1 MGMRFLFIIV
11 FIGVS
16 MHSFAQN
23 LVPNGEFDKFKYCPY
38 GFTLDKLTIVPHWR
52 QPTMGTADYF
62 NECSESYSVPKNPMG
77 TQSAVMGPG
86 YIGLVAF
93 APKEYNTREYI
104 QVKLLEALEPGEKYC
119 ISFLVSLADHSQFM
133 IDGFGVFFSQRLI
146 KGNGK
151 KTLNFNPQ
159 VEVPKG
165 YLLQDEIDWMEISE
179 IYEAEGGEKYLTFGN
194 FKSDNELLVKY
205 RNIHIEKPYHAW
217 DFAYYYLD
225 HVSLV
230 KVESNEKCF
239 DGIERMREQLISGE
253 KPEPPLVYEI
263 ALKKVLFDFDQSQL
277 DGEAIESLNEILS
290 IMLQSKSYKL
300 EMIGHTDSYGRE
312 GYNMELSEQRAS
324 EVIEYLAARG
334 IDRSRLTIKWKG
346 EYEPLSS
353 NTTTIGRQ
361 ENRRVEFRVYELSYE
376 DFIEPQKND

>member
-1 MGMRFLFIIV
+1 MGMRFLLAVIFICI
-11 FIGVS
+11 S
-16 MHSFAQN
+16 LQSFAQN

-38 GFTLDKLTIVPHWR
+38 GFTLDRLTIVPHWR

-62 NECSESYSVPKNPMG
+62 NECSESYSVPNNPMG

-93 APKEYNTREYI
+93 SPKEYNTREYI
-104 QVKLLEALEPGEKYC
+104 QVKLTEPLSAGKKYC
-119 ISFLVSLADHSQFM
+119 VSFLVSLADHSQYI
-133 IDGFGVFFSQRLI
+133 IDGFGVYFSQKII

-151 KTLNFNPQ
+151 KALNYRPQ
-159 VEVPKG
+159 IEVPEG

-179 IYEAEGGEKYLTFGN
+179 IYQAEGGEEYLTFGN
-194 FKSDNELLVKY
+194 FKSDNEMHVKF
-205 RNIHIEKPYHAW
+205 RNIHIESPYHSW

-225 HVSLV
+225 HVSV
-230 KVESNEKCF
+230 VEIGENDQCY
-239 DGIERMREQLISGE
+239 DGIERMKEQLISGE
-253 KPEPPLVYEI
+253 KPDPPLVYEI
-263 ALKKVLFDFDQSQL
+263 ALKKILFDFDQSQL
-277 DGEAIESLNEILS
+277 DDEAIESLNEILT

-334 IDRSRLTIKWKG
+334 IDRSRLSILWKG
-346 EYEPLSS
+346 EKEPSTS
-353 NTTTIGRQ
+353 NLTNVGRQ

-376 DFIEPQKND
+376 DFRVPVSE

>member
-1 MGMRFLFIIV
+1 MGMRFLLAVV
-11 FIGVS
+11 FIS
-16 MHSFAQN
+16 ISLQSFAQN

-38 GFTLDKLTIVPHWR
+38 GFTLDRLTIVPHWR

-62 NECSESYSVPKNPMG
+62 NECSDSYSVPINPMG

-93 APKEYNTREYI
+93 SPKEYNTREYI
-104 QVKLLEALEPGEKYC
+104 QVKLTEPLSAGKKYC
-119 ISFLVSLADHSQFM
+119 VSFLVSLADHSQYI
-133 IDGFGVFFSQRLI
+133 IDGFGVYFSQRII

-151 KTLNFNPQ
+151 KALNYRPQ
-159 VEVPKG
+159 IEVPEG

-179 IYEAEGGEKYLTFGN
+179 IYQAEGGEEYMTFGN
-194 FKSDNELLVKY
+194 FKSDNEMHVKY
-205 RNIHIEKPYHAW
+205 RNIHIESPFHSW

-225 HVSLV
+225 HVSV
-230 KVESNEKCF
+230 TEIGENDQCF
-239 DGIERMREQLISGE
+239 DGIKRMKEQLISGE

-263 ALKKVLFDFDQSQL
+263 ALKKILFDFDQSQL
-277 DGEAIESLNEILS
+277 DDEAIESLNEILT

-334 IDRSRLTIKWKG
+334 IDRSRLSILWKG
-346 EYEPLSS
+346 EKEPSTS
-353 NTTTIGRQ
+353 NLTNVGRQ

-376 DFIEPQKND
+376 DFSEPE

>member
-1 MGMRFLFIIV
+1 MRFLISIFFIAASLQV
-11 FIGVS
+11 
-16 MHSFAQN
+16 MAQN

-38 GFTLDKLTIVPHWR
+38 GFTLDRLTIVPHWR

-62 NECSESYSVPKNPMG
+62 NECSEAYSVPKNPMG

-104 QVKLLEALEPGEKYC
+104 QVKLTEPLEAGEKYC
-119 ISFLVSLADHSQFM
+119 VSFLVSLSDHSQYM
-133 IDGFGVFFSQRLI
+133 IDGFGVYFSQRLI
-146 KGNGK
+146 KGDGK
-151 KTLNFNPQ
+151 KTLNFRPQ
-159 VEVPKG
+159 IEVPEG

-179 IYEAEGGEKYLTFGN
+179 VYEAEGGEAFLTFGN
-194 FKSDNELLVKY
+194 FKSDNELNVKY

-225 HVSLV
+225 HVSV
-230 KVESNEKCF
+230 INIGENEQCF
-239 DGIERMREQLISGE
+239 DGIQRMEEQLLSGE

-263 ALKKVLFDFDQSQL
+263 ALKKILFEFDQSQL
-277 DGEAIESLNEILS
+277 DDEAIEKLNEVLK
-290 IMLQSKSYKL
+290 IMLRSKSYKL

-312 GYNMELSEQRAS
+312 GYNLELSEQRAF

-334 IDRSRLTIKWKG
+334 IDRSRLSVKWKG
-346 EYEPLSS
+346 EEEPTSS
-353 NTTTIGRQ
+353 NATNAGRQ

-376 DFIEPQKND
+376 DFRQPEIE